1 MMLKDFMKKW
11 GLLVVCGLLLC
22 GSGITASFIQSNR
35 DDQLM
40 TQLAKISELSNK
52 KETLMAAY
60 DAASD
65 EETKVASGLDAS
77 RVAKDDASAKKLIEA
92 VCTWDSKESYDAM
105 RKDVI
110 SKYKLADDSS
120 FVKVFIP
127 EVKNVNVG
135 DKSINEIDANGLNME
150 FVSMDSNVTNISGD
164 KYTYLTTVTIQSSDS
179 AGANAEG
186 VSAFIYT
193 VDADGNLSELSAYN
207 IGAND

>member
-1 MMLKDFMKKW
+1 
-11 GLLVVCGLLLC
+11 
-22 GSGITASFIQSNR
+22 
-35 DDQLM
+35 
-40 TQLAKISELSNK
+40 
-52 KETLMAAY
+52 MAAY